1 MEIKMKVMVAMSGGV
16 DSSVCA
22 AMLHK
27 QGYDVVGVHLKLHG
41 SDAPTT
47 NTKVCCSI
55 DDVIDCRLICENL
68 GIPFYVF
75 NMEDEFKESVIKYF
89 VDSYRNGSTPSP
101 CTMCNGEIKFK
112 LLLKISKQLG
122 CDALATGHYAE
133 IKNDRLYA
141 SASKK
146 DQSYFLFNINKNAIK
161 HIMFPLASMSKDET
175 RAIASEM
182 GLINAEKKES
192 MEICFVSNGHHS
204 DFVQSHIPSEVD
216 VSAKL
221 ILEDGTHVGEVDR
234 YFRFTVGQ
242 RRGLPVSGYYIK
254 DINSESRIITLS
266 NKRVKTGEIS
276 LTRTNWYEDT
286 SSISRRIFAKT
297 NHRGQL
303 YEVSISGDTISF
315 YEEVNLPAR
324 GQVVVIYDE
333 EGMVVGGGYIK

>member
-1 MEIKMKVMVAMSGGV
+1 
-16 DSSVCA
+16 
-22 AMLHK
+22 
-27 QGYDVVGVHLKLHG
+27 
-41 SDAPTT
+41 
-47 NTKVCCSI
+47 
-55 DDVIDCRLICENL
+55 
-68 GIPFYVF
+68 
-75 NMEDEFKESVIKYF
+75 
-89 VDSYRNGSTPSP
+89 
-101 CTMCNGEIKFK
+101 
-112 LLLKISKQLG
+112 
-122 CDALATGHYAE
+122 
-133 IKNDRLYA
+133 
-141 SASKK
+141 
-146 DQSYFLFNINKNAIK
+146 
-161 HIMFPLASMSKDET
+161 MFPLASMSKEET

-204 DFVQSHIPSEVD
+204 DFVQSHISPEVD

-221 ILEDGTHVGEVDR
+221 ILEDGTQVGEVDR

-303 YEVSISGDTISF
+303 YEISISGDTISF

-333 EGMVVGGGYIK
+333 EGMVIGGGYIK